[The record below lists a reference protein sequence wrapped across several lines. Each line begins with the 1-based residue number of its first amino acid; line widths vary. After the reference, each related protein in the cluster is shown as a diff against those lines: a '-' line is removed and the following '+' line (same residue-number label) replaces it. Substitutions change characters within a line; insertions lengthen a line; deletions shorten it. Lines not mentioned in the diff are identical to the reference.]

1 MGVRPRLCK
10 GGATIGLAWHNRQPS
25 LEVHRMMG
33 PFRRLAHLIDQGRQ
47 LDAALAGDPFALPAP
62 EDRYSVRQL
71 HGLYPRRHPGLY
83 APLLGSPALLLG
95 AAPLGRR
102 AAPGIAGGSFAAAG
116 LALRPAAAG
125 GLAVADR
132 PALPWRQPRPAPG
145 PRRQPAAGRHRALLR
160 LASGETSGL
169 VALGGGACAWLLFNS
184 RAMQR
189 YMELVYAQR
198 LYRAQSANRPGSAQR
213 RLANQAAYRERK
225 RRERSGRS

>member
-25 LEVHRMMG
+25 LKVHRMMG

-83 APLLGSPALLLG
+83 APLLGSLALLLG
-95 AAPLGRR
+95 AAPLGL
-102 AAPGIAGGSFAAAG
+102 AALR
-116 LALRPAAAG
+116 LALPEAPLRPLG
-125 GLAVADR
+125 WLS
-132 PALPWRQPRPAPG
+132 ALPLLAAWLWLIALLSRGASLG
-145 PRRQPAAGRHRALLR
+145 PRLARDASLLLVGTGLLLR

-169 VALGGGACAWLLFNS
+169 V
-184 RAMQR
+184 
-189 YMELVYAQR
+189 
-198 LYRAQSANRPGSAQR
+198 
-213 RLANQAAYRERK
+213 
-225 RRERSGRS
+225 

>member
-83 APLLGSPALLLG
+83 APLLGSLALLLG
-95 AAPLGRR
+95 AAPLGL
-102 AAPGIAGGSFAAAG
+102 AALR
-116 LALRPAAAG
+116 LALPEAPLRPLG
-125 GLAVADR
+125 WLS
-132 PALPWRQPRPAPG
+132 ALPLL
-145 PRRQPAAGRHRALLR
+145 AAWLWLIALLSRGASLGPR

>member
-25 LEVHRMMG
+25 LKVHRMMG

-83 APLLGSPALLLG
+83 APLLGSLALLLG
-95 AAPLGRR
+95 AAPLGL
-102 AAPGIAGGSFAAAG
+102 AALR
-116 LALRPAAAG
+116 LALPEAPLRPLG
-125 GLAVADR
+125 WLS
-132 PALPWRQPRPAPG
+132 ALPLL
-145 PRRQPAAGRHRALLR
+145 AAWLWLIALLSRGASLGPR

>member
-25 LEVHRMMG
+25 LEVHRIMG

-83 APLLGSPALLLG
+83 APLLGSLALLLG
-95 AAPLGRR
+95 AAPLGL
-102 AAPGIAGGSFAAAG
+102 AALR
-116 LALRPAAAG
+116 LALPDT
-125 GLAVADR
+125 GL
-132 PALPWRQPRPAPG
+132 
-145 PRRQPAAGRHRALLR
+145 LLR